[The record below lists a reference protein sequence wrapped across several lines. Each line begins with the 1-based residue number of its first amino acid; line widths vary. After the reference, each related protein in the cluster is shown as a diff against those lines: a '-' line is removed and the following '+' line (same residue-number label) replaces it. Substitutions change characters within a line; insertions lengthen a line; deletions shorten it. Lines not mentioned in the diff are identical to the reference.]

1 MAKFFGPTN
10 AAFLP
15 LLMVALK
22 KVTADTKLMTMH
34 GLEAPAKPNSWLPEF
49 R

>member
-1 MAKFFGPTN
+1 MAKIFGPTN
-10 AAFLP
+10 AAFLS
-15 LLMVALK
+15 LLIPALK
-22 KVTADTKLMTMH
+22 KITADTKLMTMH

>member
-1 MAKFFGPTN
+1 MAKIFGPTN
-10 AAFLP
+10 VAFLS

-22 KVTADTKLMTMH
+22 KITADTKLMTMH
-34 GLEAPAKPNSWLPEF
+34 GLGAPAKPNSWLPEF